1 MDVETAEAITSHR
14 HVVVNGQTY
23 DNSDPDPSGRDI
35 LNLAGL
41 APASEHQLILI
52 RDNRTHLIELDDK
65 IELKAEG
72 GAVFRAFRDDR
83 AYSWTLDEIGQV
95 WCAETLEVDELISLF
110 SIAPDDE
117 LVLERGAEPDVVL
130 QPGGSVSF
138 AEPGTEHIVTRR
150 KRPEFL
156 LVSVFTTAGVF
167 PAEGALR
174 VTPETLV
181 SAVLARAAKKLEL
194 TDTADWVVTVD
205 GRDINPAA
213 TFAQNALSGTVEL
226 NWSPREGGGG
236 DA

>member
-1 MDVETAEAITSHR
+1 MDGETAEAISSWR
-14 HVVVNGQTY
+14 HVVVNGRTY
-23 DNSDPDPSGRDI
+23 DSSDPDPSGRDI

-52 RDNRTHLIELDDK
+52 RNNRTHLIELDDK
-65 IELKAEG
+65 IELKTEG

-95 WCAETLEVDELISLF
+95 WGAETLEVDELISLF
-110 SIAPDDE
+110 SIAPNEE
-117 LVLERGAEPDVVL
+117 LVLERGAEPDTVL

-174 VTPETLV
+174 VTPDILV
-181 SAVLARAAKKLEL
+181 SAVLARAAKKLGL
-194 TDTADWVVTVD
+194 TDTTDWVVTVD
-205 GRDINPAA
+205 GRDINPVA
-213 TFAQNALSGTVEL
+213 TFAQNALSGAVEL